1 VTTEEDADER
11 LARLVDHV
19 VELASGNLAARLAPS
34 AASDRIDA
42 LVVGINMLAEEL
54 EWLGRDLEAR
64 VAERTRQLELAQHQL
79 EQLALYDPLT
89 GLANR
94 TLLAD
99 RITRAVSRADRGGAT
114 PAVLL
119 LDLDGFKSV
128 NDSFGHAAGD
138 LLLVEMAHRLR
149 AVVRD
154 EDTVARLGGDEFA
167 VVLCN
172 ATDEQALEVADRI
185 MTAITRPVVVGDATC
200 WVGASIGVRLADR
213 GQQPD
218 TLLRDADTAMYAA
231 KAGGGGGVQLYRPA
245 MHTAVMSRVRVTEEL
260 RTALADAQLALYY
273 QPVVDLRT
281 GRPVGAEALV
291 RWRHPVRGLL
301 QPREFIA
308 IAEDVGLVVDL
319 GRWVLETAIA
329 QLADWRTTGVVAAA
343 EFTMHVNVSPVEFRS
358 PHFAATVLGCLAR
371 HDVAAT
377 DVLLEVT
384 ESHLMGDDP
393 QTLHAMESLRAAG
406 VGLAIDDFGTGYSSI
421 GYLRRLV
428 VDTVKIDRSLVTGL
442 DADPRQQRIT
452 AAILGVVS
460 AFGLTCVAEGVETR
474 ADAERLAA
482 LGCPYGQGSLWGD
495 PEPADV
501 LAGRLSAGVTSCRGR
516 P

>member
-1 VTTEEDADER
+1 VPTEEDRDER

-19 VELASGNLAARLAPS
+19 VELASGNLAARLEPS
-34 AASDRIDA
+34 AASDRLDA
-42 LVVGINMLAEEL
+42 VIVGINMLAEEL
-54 EWLGRDLEAR
+54 EWLSHDLEAR
-64 VAERTRQLELAQHQL
+64 VAERTRQLKRAQHQL
-79 EQLALYDPLT
+79 ERLALYDPLT

-94 TLLAD
+94 TLLTD
-99 RITRAVSRADRGGAT
+99 RMTRAVTRAERGAAP

-128 NDSFGHAAGD
+128 NDSFGHATGD

-167 VVLCN
+167 VVLSN
-172 ATDEQALEVADRI
+172 ATDDQALEVADRI
-185 MTAITRPVVVGDATC
+185 MAALTGPIVVGGATC

-213 GQQPD
+213 GQPPD

-245 MHTAVMSRVRVTEEL
+245 MHTAVLSRVRVTEEL
-260 RTALADAQLALYY
+260 RTALADAQLALHY
-273 QPVVDLRT
+273 QPIVDLRT
-281 GRPVGAEALV
+281 DRPVGAEALV

-319 GRWVLETAIA
+319 GRWVVETAVA
-329 QLADWRTTGVVAAA
+329 QLARWWTGGVAAA
-343 EFTMHVNVSPVEFRS
+343 DFTMHVNVSPVEFRS
-358 PHFAATVLGCLAR
+358 PGFAATVLDCLAR
-371 HDVAAT
+371 HGVAAEN
-377 DVLLEVT
+377 VLLEVT
-384 ESHLMGDDP
+384 ESHVMGDDP
-393 QTLHAMESLRAAG
+393 PTLHAMESLRAAG

-442 DADPRQQRIT
+442 DADPKQQQIA
-452 AAILGVVS
+452 AAILGVVG

-474 ADAERLAA
+474 ADAGRLAA
-482 LGCPYGQGSLWGD
+482 LGCPYGQGFLWGD
-495 PEPADV
+495 PQPADV
-501 LAGRLSAGVTSCRGR
+501 VAGRLSTSVT
-516 P
+516 

>member
-1 VTTEEDADER
+1 VPTEDDRDER

-42 LVVGINMLAEEL
+42 VVVGINMLAEEL
-54 EWLGRDLEAR
+54 EWLSHDLGAR
-64 VAERTRQLELAQHQL
+64 VAERTRQLELAHRQL
-79 EQLALYDPLT
+79 ERLALYDPLT

-99 RITRAVSRADRGGAT
+99 RIARAVTRAERGAT
-114 PAVLL
+114 PPAVLL

-128 NDSFGHAAGD
+128 NDSYGHAAGD
-138 LLLVEMAHRLR
+138 RLLVEMAQRLR

-167 VVLCN
+167 VVLCH
-172 ATDEQALEVADRI
+172 ATDDQALEVADRI
-185 MTAITRPVVVGDATC
+185 MAALTKPVTVGDATC
-200 WVGASIGVRLADR
+200 WVRASIGVRLADR
-213 GQQPD
+213 GQPPD

-231 KAGGGGGVQLYRPA
+231 KASGGGGVQLYRPA
-245 MHTAVMSRVRVTEEL
+245 MHTAVLSRVRVAEEL
-260 RTALADAQLALYY
+260 RTALADAQLALHY
-273 QPVVDLRT
+273 QPIVDLGT

-291 RWRHPVRGLL
+291 RWQHPIRGLL
-301 QPREFIA
+301 GPQEFIA
-308 IAEDVGLVVDL
+308 VAEDAGLMVEL

-329 QLADWRTTGVVAAA
+329 QLARWRTRGAVAAD
-343 EFTMHVNVSPVEFRS
+343 FTMHVNVSPLEFRS
-358 PHFAATVLGCLAR
+358 PRFAATVLGCLAR
-371 HDVAAT
+371 HGVAAS

-384 ESHLMGDDP
+384 ESHLMGEDP

-442 DADPRQQRIT
+442 DADPQQQRIT
-452 AAILGVVS
+452 AAILGVVA
-460 AFGLTCVAEGVETR
+460 AFGLTCVAEGVETL
-474 ADAERLAA
+474 ADAERIAA
-482 LGCPYGQGSLWGD
+482 LGCPYGQGSRWGD
-495 PEPADV
+495 PEPAEV
-501 LAGRLSAGVTSCRGR
+501 IEGRWSARLT
-516 P
+516 

>member
-1 VTTEEDADER
+1 MPTEDDWDER

-19 VELASGNLAARLAPS
+19 VELASGNLAARLEPS

-42 LVVGINMLAEEL
+42 VVVGINMLAEEL
-54 EWLGRDLEAR
+54 EWLSHDLEAR
-64 VAERTRQLELAQHQL
+64 VAERTRQLRLAQHQL
-79 EQLALYDPLT
+79 ERLALYDPLT

-99 RITRAVSRADRGGAT
+99 RITRAVSRAERGVAT

-128 NDSFGHAAGD
+128 NDSFGHATGD

-167 VVLCN
+167 VVLCH
-172 ATDEQALEVADRI
+172 ATDDQALEVADRI
-185 MTAITRPVVVGDATC
+185 MAALTRPVVVGDATC
-200 WVGASIGVRLADR
+200 WVRASIGVRPADR
-213 GQQPD
+213 GQPPE

-245 MHTAVMSRVRVTEEL
+245 MHTAVLSRVRVTEEL
-260 RTALADAQLALYY
+260 RTALADAQLTLHY
-273 QPVVDLRT
+273 QPIVDLRT
-281 GRPVGAEALV
+281 DRPVGAEALV
-291 RWRHPVRGLL
+291 RWQHPVRGLL

-319 GRWVLETAIA
+319 GRWVLETAVA
-329 QLADWRTTGVVAAA
+329 QLARWRTTGVAAA
-343 EFTMHVNVSPVEFRS
+343 DFTMHVNVSPIEFRS
-358 PHFAATVLGCLAR
+358 PRFAATVLGCLAR
-371 HDVAAT
+371 HGVAAAE
-377 DVLLEVT
+377 VLLEVT

-393 QTLHAMESLRAAG
+393 QTLHAMESLRAGG

-442 DADPRQQRIT
+442 DADPKQQRIT
-452 AAILGVVS
+452 AAILGVVG
-460 AFGLTCVAEGVETR
+460 AFGLTCVAEGVETL

-495 PEPADV
+495 PQPADII
-501 LAGRLSAGVTSCRGR
+501 AGRLSASVT
-516 P
+516 